1 MFSFSNSNVTNKIFS
16 FDTTSYQKHGGT
28 RKREALSVRE
38 SGAAL
43 EVDRTVGGG
52 GFGNEPKR
60 VGNFGSGQENGDIF
74 WIGPE
79 SRGQVLKQTGKEK
92 TQVVWLPKH
101 TVISIAIKT
110 VLLPC
115 LKIHFFLN
123 FCQKT
128 WLLIPLYILKNRLY
142 MFTIDMVNQK
152 FVPQL
157 TSPNSINSNSK
168 IYKNPK

>member
-38 SGAAL
+38 RGAGL
-43 EVDRTVGGG
+43 EGGRRVGGG

-79 SRGQVLKQTGKEK
+79 SRGQVLK
-92 TQVVWLPKH
+92 
-101 TVISIAIKT
+101 
-110 VLLPC
+110 
-115 LKIHFFLN
+115 
-123 FCQKT
+123 
-128 WLLIPLYILKNRLY
+128 
-142 MFTIDMVNQK
+142 
-152 FVPQL
+152 
-157 TSPNSINSNSK
+157 
-168 IYKNPK
+168 